1 MGLKG
6 DVNAQFNRSLSL
18 SKGINRRHFLWPP
31 LRMAKRATKERGRLF
46 PPFDKLRDRKKTRMQ
61 LEVSCIIMFQKNN
74 LSISNLIYK
83 YRYQVF
89 FGLILL
95 GYSLNLFIDVMEI
108 DAAQYAA
115 ISREMAETG
124 NYLQVYHRGQDYLDK
139 PPLLFWLS
147 SVGIGL
153 FGNTSLAYK
162 LFPNLMLIIGLWATY
177 RFAALWYDQRTGI
190 IASLILGTTQA
201 FHLMSNDVR
210 TDGLLTS
217 FVILSVWLLSLYLKE
232 KKLAY
237 LCLAGF
243 TLGCAM
249 LAKGPLGL
257 FIPAMAFGGHL
268 FITRQW
274 KEIFNPAWFI
284 LLPIIALVLTP
295 MCYGLYTQFDLHP
308 EKEVYGLKG
317 PSGLG
322 FFFWTQSF
330 GRITGDLAWSNNTP
344 WYYFIQSILWDMQP
358 WIVLFIAAFR
368 NKLKTLFSS
377 KEHFSSVQEWMTMSG
392 FVLPFIALSFS
403 KYKLPHYIFP
413 LFPFAAV
420 MISAYLVS
428 YAKQL
433 PKWVEVVQ
441 LVLIHGLLLASFL
454 MMFWVFPIHNGWLPA
469 LWVVLY
475 ACIWWW
481 RKKATDDTDRWLLPS
496 LMGVFIFQLVLSLHF
511 YPQLL
516 KYQASSQAGKYI
528 ALHQPE
534 RIYWHDKY
542 GFALDYYSDRI
553 IPNAYGPPVDVL
565 PVGTWIYVSDAAV
578 ATMPPHR
585 DIKVFDD
592 FKVSNLNAKFL
603 NPKTRPEKVKKMY
616 LIELVKRE

>member
-1 MGLKG
+1 MYVLPY
-6 DVNAQFNRSLSL
+6 
-18 SKGINRRHFLWPP
+18 SKYPALNTQIQV
-31 LRMAKRATKERGRLF
+31 
-46 PPFDKLRDRKKTRMQ
+46 D
-61 LEVSCIIMFQKNN
+61 VSCTTMTHNSGSIISSWINTH
-74 LSISNLIYK
+74 
-83 YRYQVF
+83 RYQVF

-115 ISREMAETG
+115 ISREMTETG
-124 NYLQVYHRGQDYLDK
+124 EYLHVYHRGQDYLDK
-139 PPLLFWLS
+139 PPLLFWMAS
-147 SVGIGL
+147 ASIGM
-153 FGNTSLAYK
+153 FGNTSFAYK
-162 LFPNLMLIIGLWATY
+162 LFPCLILILGLWATY
-177 RFAALWYDQRTGI
+177 RFAALWYDQRTGV
-190 IASLILGTTQA
+190 IASLLLGSTQA

-210 TDGLLTS
+210 TDGILTS
-217 FVILSVWLLSLYLKE
+217 FVILSVWLLSVYLKE
-232 KKLAY
+232 KKLAF

-257 FIPAMAFGGHL
+257 FIPALAIGGHL

-274 KEIFNPAWFI
+274 KAIFNPAWLI
-284 LLPIIALVLTP
+284 LLPLIAIVLTP

-322 FFFWTQSF
+322 FYFWTQSF

-358 WIVLFIAAFR
+358 WIVLFIAAFW
-368 NKLKTLFSS
+368 NKLKALFTYKENFSS
-377 KEHFSSVQEWMTMSG
+377 IPEWITMSG

-403 KYKLPHYIFP
+403 RYKLPHYIFP

-420 MISAYLVS
+420 MISSYLVS

-433 PKWVEVVQ
+433 PKWMEMLQ
-441 LVLIHGLLLASFL
+441 LVIIHGLLLASLL
-454 MMFWVFPIHNGWLPA
+454 MMFWVFPVHNAWLPA
-469 LWVVLY
+469 LWVIFY
-475 ACIWWW
+475 AFVWWW
-481 RKKATDDTDRWLLPS
+481 RMNAIDDTDRYVLPS

-511 YPQLL
+511 YPHLL
-516 KYQASSQAGKYI
+516 KYQASSQAGKFI
-528 ALHQPE
+528 AQHQSQSV
-534 RIYWHDKY
+534 YWHDKY

-565 PVGTWIYVSDAAV
+565 PLGTWIYVSDAAV
-578 ATMPPHR
+578 ATMPPHK

-616 LIELVKRE
+616 LIELVERE